1 MEPDSKTALDLLL
14 WNRYKRDIF
23 LNSLCALFEFFA
35 KQNFNRGIIK
45 LNTFFSIYSSFSV
58 KIVFRIHNFIQNY
71 QMRRKHKIWGTEVE
85 TFDTRLHW
93 AKLFCRHTWFKPFTV
108 LELNKSNKT
117 TIWEIMKVEQV
128 YSLRDVFYEG
138 LGNEAFS
145 FLIVFN
151 GK

>member
-45 LNTFFSIYSSFSV
+45 LNTFSLSIHHSV
-58 KIVFRIHNFIQNY
+58 SKLYLEFTTLYKTIR
-71 QMRRKHKIWGTEVE
+71 WGGSIKSEAQKWKA
-85 TFDTRLHW
+85 FDTRLHW

-117 TIWEIMKVEQV
+117 TIWKIMKVEQV

>member
-14 WNRYKRDIF
+14 WNCYRRDIF

-85 TFDTRLHW
+85 GLRYKTPLSQALLQTYLIWTIHCFRIEQKEQDYNLEDYESWTS
-93 AKLFCRHTWFKPFTV
+93 LFSAWRFLWRSWK
-108 LELNKSNKT
+108 
-117 TIWEIMKVEQV
+117 
-128 YSLRDVFYEG
+128 R
-138 LGNEAFS
+138 S
-145 FLIVFN
+145 FFVSDRV
-151 GK
+151 

>member
-14 WNRYKRDIF
+14 WNCYRRDIF

-85 TFDTRLHW
+85 GLRYKTPLSQALLQTYLIWTIH
-93 AKLFCRHTWFKPFTV
+93 C

-117 TIWEIMKVEQV
+117 TIWKIMKVEQV